1 MGLLNDRNTLIVGG
15 ASGIGRAAAER
26 FAADGAGV
34 IVADRDAAAGE
45 TVTREI
51 RASGGRAAFV
61 AVDVTDEASVR
72 RMVDEAQRAFGKFSV
87 LLQTAGILRGDFE
100 PITELSLET
109 WRQVIDVN
117 LTGTFLCAKYAVPV
131 IEQAGGGVVLLLASG
146 AGVRGGSSSLAYG
159 ASKGGVNGLGM
170 TLAAQ
175 LAPRGIRVHVI
186 CPGGVNTP
194 MKRENIRK
202 AALRAGQLP
211 PSDDVAGANLVD
223 PEGIARVLAFLASSE
238 GDYAVGNVFTR

>member
-1 MGLLNDRNTLIVGG
+1 MALLTGRTALIVGG
-15 ASGIGRAAAER
+15 ASGIGRAAALR
-26 FAADGAGV
+26 FAAEDAGV
-34 IVADRDAAAGE
+34 IVADRDAAEGE
-45 TVTREI
+45 RVVAEI
-51 RASGGRAAFV
+51 RAAGGRAAFV
-61 AVDVTDEASVR
+61 AVDVTDEDGVR
-72 RMVDEAQRAFGKFSV
+72 RMADEAAQPLGPFSILV
-87 LLQTAGILRGDFE
+87 HTAGILRGDFE
-100 PITELSLET
+100 PITEMSSAT

-131 IEQAGGGVVLLLASG
+131 IERAGGGVMLLLASG

-202 AALRAGQLP
+202 AALRAGQPP
-211 PSDDVAGANLVD
+211 PSDEVAGANLAD

>member
-1 MGLLNDRNTLIVGG
+1 MGLLTDRSALIVGG
-15 ASGIGRAAAER
+15 ASGIGRAAALR
-26 FAADGAGV
+26 FAAEGAGV
-34 IVADRDAAAGE
+34 LVADRDAAAGE
-45 TVTREI
+45 SVVREI
-51 RASGGRAAFV
+51 LAAGGRAAFV
-61 AVDVTDEASVR
+61 AVDVTDEDGVR
-72 RMVDEAQRAFGKFSV
+72 RMVAEAERGFGAFSI

-100 PITELSLET
+100 SISELSLET

-117 LTGTFLCAKYAVPV
+117 LTGTFLCAKHAVPV
-131 IEQAGGGVVLLLASG
+131 IERAGGGVLLLLASG

-194 MKRENIRK
+194 LKRENIRK
-202 AALRAGQLP
+202 AALRAGQPP
-211 PSDDVAGANLVD
+211 PSDEAAGAKLVD
-223 PEGIARVLAFLASSE
+223 PEGIARVLVFLASSE